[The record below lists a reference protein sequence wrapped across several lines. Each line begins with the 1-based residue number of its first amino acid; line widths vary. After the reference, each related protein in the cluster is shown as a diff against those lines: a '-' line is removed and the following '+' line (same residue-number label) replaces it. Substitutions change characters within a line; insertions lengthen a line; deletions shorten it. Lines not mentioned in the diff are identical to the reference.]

1 MNNQSD
7 TTCGHIGCGVVCNP
21 EHDWHISRGCN
32 EPDKSWWICRTHA
45 RELDLENNH
54 RIVTTLFKIGGI
66 QIRKIII
73 PARTI
78 ILKK

>member
-1 MNNQSD
+1 MQVKNL
-7 TTCGHIGCGVVCNP
+7 NP
-21 EHDWHISRGCN
+21 
-32 EPDKSWWICRTHA
+32 
-45 RELDLENNH
+45 
-54 RIVTTLFKIGGI
+54 VTTLFKIGGI